1 MWKLT
6 FNLCVLI
13 FVTLVIAGRDHLHVG
28 GEDVAQASKAQSS
41 VLDLVAPTTVAS
53 IERTS
58 VADEAFSDE
67 PTPSFWQVR
76 STRINVRGGPST
88 SNDVLAKLTKGEEVL
103 IVEDNG
109 DGWSKIRIEGDGI
122 EGWVATSL
130 LVPSE

>member
-13 FVTLVIAGRDHLHVG
+13 FITLVIAGRDHMRVE
-28 GEDVAQASKAQSS
+28 GEDIAQASKARNS
-41 VLDLVAPTTVAS
+41 VLDLIAPSAVLP
-53 IERTS
+53 IERIAVT
-58 VADEAFSDE
+58 DETANDE
-67 PTPSFWQVR
+67 TMPTFWQVR
-76 STRINVRGGPST
+76 GTRINVRGGPST
-88 SNDVLAKLTKGEEVL
+88 GNDVLAKLGKGEEVL

-109 DGWSKIRIEGDGI
+109 EGWSKIRIEGDGI